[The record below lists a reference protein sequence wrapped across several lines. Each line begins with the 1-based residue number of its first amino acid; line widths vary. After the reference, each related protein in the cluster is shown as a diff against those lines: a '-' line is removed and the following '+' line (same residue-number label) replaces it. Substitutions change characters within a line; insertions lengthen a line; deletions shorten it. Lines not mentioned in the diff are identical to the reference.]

1 MRERRKSA
9 KILKNNNLN
18 IMTKIANIN
27 KIQKKILKEYNN
39 NIVRKLLLFIKPYFN
54 FFIGSY
60 YRYIHILYMIICST
74 ILLFSNNI
82 IYLSAL
88 LVIII
93 TDVCSVVIIH
103 DCPLTYLER
112 KYLGSSFIKETI
124 KIIKKLG
131 IHYRDIDA
139 YEYQLEILG
148 IAWTFVAF
156 KILILILIKTFNIP
170 YESHIVIY

>member
-1 MRERRKSA
+1 MGV
-9 KILKNNNLN
+9 KIKFSICFVLTMFAMVNFKMSMSNLVN
-18 IMTKIANIN
+18 HQI
-27 KIQKKILKEYNN
+27 
-39 NIVRKLLLFIKPYFN
+39 
-54 FFIGSY
+54 FFSVSY
-60 YRYIHILYMIICST
+60 KRTFWTII
-74 ILLFSNNI
+74 LFSNNI

-112 KYLGSSFIKETI
+112 KYLGSSFIKGFI

>member
-1 MRERRKSA
+1 
-9 KILKNNNLN
+9 
-18 IMTKIANIN
+18 MTKIANIN

-39 NIVRKLLLFIKPYFN
+39 NNIRKILFWIKPYFH

-60 YRYIHILYMIICST
+60 YRYIHILYMIICTT
-74 ILLFSNNI
+74 IILFSNNI

-112 KYLGSSFIKETI
+112 KYLGSSFIKGFI

>member
-1 MRERRKSA
+1 M
-9 KILKNNNLN
+9 
-18 IMTKIANIN
+18 N
-27 KIQKKILKEYNN
+27 KIQKKILKHYNKN
-39 NIVRKLLLFIKPYFN
+39 NIRKILFWIKPYFN

-60 YRYIHILYMIICST
+60 YRYIHMIYMIICSI

-88 LVIII
+88 LIIII
-93 TDVCSVVIIH
+93 TDICSVVIIH

-112 KYLGSSFIKETI
+112 KYLKSSFIKEFI

-131 IHYRDIDA
+131 IHYKNIDA

-148 IAWTFVAF
+148 IVWMLISF
-156 KILILILIKTFNIP
+156 KIMMLILINTFNIQ